1 MPIGARVT
9 VKTKRWHRAGFGPL
23 IPPFRTMTIL
33 GPSPFMTEGYVL
45 REGQQVQ
52 HARVVVL
59 TDPMADRAVLELQE
73 ASDPSRPSHRVMG
86 KQPPDPCLPQIP
98 APRLSDDLHLQ
109 ALQAEHDGLGGEH
122 KEVGP
127 ARHFVWSGGESLLL
141 KSSDGGEIRKGNDG
155 AHREPWVCGECGL
168 QVLPVKCGDRRE
180 YVIGKLKEVEQCRFC
195 ETPFETPGSEVMLGR
210 VECELNEAL
219 KLREHGEEEHWS
231 WKRLWSDL
239 AKDVVVGE
247 DEGTMQ
253 GYILDYVEKMVLEM
267 EDKLT
272 GMRGDDEKVQIAAM
286 AVDASQSP
294 EQQSV
299 HSVLQTYTV
308 PLAQVRKDLPLWIP
322 PLKNEVT
329 SLETSTTAVRPVKV
343 KELVNEPGYEE
354 MLVVPSKVVP
364 TVKAPD
370 ARKKARIVLCGNLV
384 EDTSKR
390 REQPMVLEDRQDDLP
405 PQQKT
410 MGSSFDLYASGIDG
424 MSLRRTLRKA
434 AQEKW
439 SIGVTDVSTAF
450 LLAPR
455 KSSRL
460 MVTKPPSILVEAGLI
475 EPDIRWVIEKAVY
488 GLDTSPSD
496 TAPRPTAERFLK
508 KLSTMWKCAEP
519 KWVTQHQWLK
529 FCGIEMRWK
538 GDELLVGQPDY
549 TREIVS
555 RYPDLQPRQVPLPK
569 LDDVDLE
576 DEILLQ
582 EDVKKCQTIIGELL
596 WLSTRTRPDLSFAV
610 AYLGSRVTKCPKRVL
625 KLAHHVVGYLM
636 NTLTMRSPISP
647 VPRRWT
653 PMAGRARCPGWRCWQ
668 TRRLHQLDE
677 KVIRASCAC
686 GVVLWWLGNQRLSPL
701 QR

>member
-1 MPIGARVT
+1 MKAGRKHIDDLAAPVGVQNITLVEPLESRGQHDVTKVATRVYCRFKAMGLRIIRVHTDRECAFFSKVFQSFCRRFGLYQTMTGGDEGPSNGRIETEVQQVKRRLRMLVRESGLGEELWPGIARYVGEERLRHQCIKLGVPCTRLMPIGARVT

-73 ASDPSRPSHRVMG
+73 VPDPSRPSHRVMG

-98 APRLSDDLHLQ
+98 VPRLSDDLHLQ
-109 ALQAEHDGLGGEH
+109 ALQAGHVGLGGEH
-122 KEVGP
+122 KEEVGP
-127 ARHFVWSGGESLLL
+127 ARRFVWSGGESLLL
-141 KSSDGGEIRKGNDG
+141 KSSDGGEIRKGNG
-155 AHREPWVCGECGL
+155 HAHREPWVCGECGL
-168 QVLPVKCGDRRE
+168 QVLPVKCGEQRE
-180 YVIGKLKEVEQCRFC
+180 YMIYKLKEVSQCQFC
-195 ETPFETPGSEVMLGR
+195 ETPLEVPCHEAMQGR
-210 VECELNEAL
+210 VECGLDEAL
-219 KLREHGEEEHWS
+219 RLREYVEEEHWS

-239 AKDVVVGE
+239 AKDVAVGE
-247 DEGTMQ
+247 GEGTMQ
-253 GYILDYVEKMVLEM
+253 GYILDYMEKMVLEM

-272 GMRGDDEKVQIAAM
+272 EMRSGDEEYQMAAM
-286 AVDASQSP
+286 ALGTSP
-294 EQQSV
+294 PQEQQAV

-329 SLETSTTAVRPVKV
+329 SLETSTIVAVRPVKV
-343 KELVNEPGYEE
+343 KDLVNEPGYEQ

-390 REQPMVLEDRQDDLP
+390 QEQPMALEDRQDDLP

-424 MSLRRTLRKA
+424 MSLRCTLRKA

-496 TAPRPTAERFLK
+496 WQAYRDEALQK
-508 KLSTMWKCAEP
+508 
-519 KWVTQHQWLK
+519 
-529 FCGIEMRWK
+529 MRW
-538 GDELLVGQPDY
+538 
-549 TREIVS
+549 
-555 RYPDLQPRQVPLPK
+555 
-569 LDDVDLE
+569 
-576 DEILLQ
+576 
-582 EDVKKCQTIIGELL
+582 
-596 WLSTRTRPDLSFAV
+596 
-610 AYLGSRVTKCPKRVL
+610 
-625 KLAHHVVGYLM
+625 
-636 NTLTMRSPISP
+636 
-647 VPRRWT
+647 
-653 PMAGRARCPGWRCWQ
+653 
-668 TRRLHQLDE
+668 
-677 KVIRASCAC
+677 
-686 GVVLWWLGNQRLSPL
+686 
-701 QR
+701 